1 MDTRRRWGIG
11 IALTALALLGV
22 AIAWNGV
29 HGADPSDSPP
39 ASDGTPSATASDAP
53 AQVPDVVDVPTPP
66 AAPRDLTPVASTA
79 GTTAA
84 RRTSAASTDDPPQ
97 TDTNETVPDA
107 WAVYERETAQ
117 VVTRGAIEIEAT
129 AAKILTAL
137 MDGDATALGL
147 LIAPDE
153 GSQQPYADSLVA
165 RYPSIL
171 SSTPGANVDVYA
183 QGQATVYV
191 AYAIV
196 RWEDAEIVSEHTIAV
211 PLRYVD
217 GEWYL
222 TSLADTDGELVFVQ
236 AVRL

>member
-1 MDTRRRWGIG
+1 MDTRKRWAIG
-11 IALTALALLGV
+11 IALTALAVLGV
-22 AIAWNGV
+22 AIGWNGV

-39 ASDGTPSATASDAP
+39 PSDGTPPETVADAP
-53 AQVPDVVDVPTPP
+53 VQAPDVVDVPTPP
-66 AAPRDLTPVASTA
+66 ATPRNLTPAASTA
-79 GTTAA
+79 GTTSA

-97 TDTNETVPDA
+97 TATNEAAPDP
-107 WAVYERETAQ
+107 WAAYERETAQ
-117 VVTRGAIEIEAT
+117 VVTRSAIEIEAA
-129 AAKILTAL
+129 AAKILAAL

-171 SSTPGANVDVYA
+171 SSMPGANVDVYA
-183 QGQATVYV
+183 QDQATVYV

-196 RWEDAEIVSEHTIAV
+196 RWEDAEIVSEHTIAL

-217 GEWYL
+217 GVWYL
-222 TSLADTDGELVFVQ
+222 TSLTDTAGELVFVQ

>member
-1 MDTRRRWGIG
+1 MDTRKHWAIG
-11 IALTALALLGV
+11 IALTALVVLGV

-29 HGADPSDSPP
+29 PGTDPSDSPP
-39 ASDGTPSATASDAP
+39 ASDGTPPATAADAP
-53 AQVPDVVDVPTPP
+53 AQAPDVVDVPTPP
-66 AAPRDLTPVASTA
+66 ATPRDLTPAASGASSTP
-79 GTTAA
+79 A

-97 TDTNETVPDA
+97 TDTNETVPDP

-117 VVTRGAIEIEAT
+117 VVTRGAIEIEAA
-129 AAKILTAL
+129 AAKIVTAL

-147 LIAPDE
+147 LLAPDE

-196 RWEDAEIVSEHTIAV
+196 RWEDAEIVSEHTIAI

-236 AVRL
+236 AVKL

>member
-1 MDTRRRWGIG
+1 M
-11 IALTALALLGV
+11 
-22 AIAWNGV
+22 
-29 HGADPSDSPP
+29 
-39 ASDGTPSATASDAP
+39 
-53 AQVPDVVDVPTPP
+53 VDIPTPP
-66 AAPRDLTPVASTA
+66 ATPRDLTPAAPGDST
-79 GTTAA
+79 TPA

-97 TDTNETVPDA
+97 TDTNEAAPDP

-117 VVTRGAIEIEAT
+117 VVTRGAIEIEAV
-129 AAKILTAL
+129 AARIVTAL

-153 GSQQPYADSLVA
+153 GSQQSYADSLVA

-171 SSTPGANVDVYA
+171 NSTPGANVDVYA

-222 TSLADTDGELVFVQ
+222 TSLADTGGELVFVQ